1 MTTAAEKPKRLCKE
15 CEKLKSIGALNL
27 DELCPRCVRNEEIR
41 RRAEAREAA
50 EQAFHQVEPGKHTIH
65 DIAKGVA
72 DSVIKLLE
80 QGHLP
85 PWRQGW
91 RNAAPQHNGQS
102 GYIYNGMNRWETS
115 ARAIENGWESSAW
128 LTAHQIYRMGGHIR
142 PDEHSTV
149 IWLAIP
155 PFRAFYVFNV
165 EQTTGCRHGSRC
177 RCSRCVHQPSAS
189 DRIQQAEEIIENMPN
204 RPRIIHEPTLDWAPH
219 YSPDYD
225 RIATPP
231 LQNFDQSEEYYST
244 LFHELTHST
253 AHENRVGRDTSG
265 YGENIHERAEEE
277 LIAEMGAAI
286 LCNQAGIGTEALANQ
301 AAYIE
306 HWKER
311 LRQPDGA
318 WVIRQATAQ
327 AEKAVKYIIGARDG
341 DEPAEAVK
349 TRQ

>member
-1 MTTAAEKPKRLCKE
+1 MNTVAEKPKHSCKE
-15 CEKLKSIGALNL
+15 CERLKSIGALGL
-27 DELCPRCVRNEEIR
+27 DELCPKCVRNEEIR
-41 RRAEAREAA
+41 RRAQGREAV
-50 EQAFHQVEPGKHTIH
+50 EQDFHQVEPGKHTIQ

-102 GYIYNGMNRWETS
+102 GYIYSGMNRWETS

-128 LTAHQIYRMGGHIR
+128 LTANQIYRMGGSIL

-165 EQTTGCRHGSRC
+165 EQTSGCRHGKWC
-177 RCSRCVHQPSAS
+177 CCSTCVPWRRNSGPVA
-189 DRIQQAEEIIENMPN
+189 QAEEIIEKMPN
-204 RPRIIHEPTLDWAPH
+204 LPEV
-219 YSPDYD
+219 
-225 RIATPP
+225 
-231 LQNFDQSEEYYST
+231 NFDNDMDRPPRYLPGYDGIVMPPPENFESSEAYYST

-253 AHENRVGRDTSG
+253 SHESRVGRKVSG
-265 YGENIHERAEEE
+265 YSENIHARAEEE
-277 LIAEMGAAI
+277 LVAEMGASI
-286 LCNQAGIGTEALANQ
+286 LCHLSGIGAGVIENQ

-306 HWKER
+306 HWKLR
-311 LRQPDGA
+311 LSQPDGA
-318 WVIRQATAQ
+318 WVIRKATSE
-327 AEKAVKYIIGARDG
+327 AEKAVKYITGEKAASAG
-341 DEPAEAVK
+341 PETVES
-349 TRQ
+349 